1 MENIEAKI
9 LVVEDD
15 DSIRKF
21 ISINLKRNNFEVYEA
36 PNGEYALDNIKSI
49 SPQVV
54 ILDIMLPG
62 INGYDVC
69 VKIREKY
76 PKILIVMLTAKN
88 QDMDKIMGLELGADD
103 YIVKP
108 FNPLELVARI
118 RAMLRRSQQGH
129 SVIPGNNVLA
139 SDSLR
144 IDIKAQR
151 LFKNNKPIELTPREF
166 ALVKVFMENPDK
178 AFSRDELLNMA
189 WGEDFI
195 GDYKTIDVHVR
206 RLREKVEDD
215 PSSPRFIHT
224 VWGYG
229 YRFQEVK

>member
-21 ISINLKRNNFEVYEA
+21 ISINLKRNNFDVYEA
-36 PNGEYALDNIKSI
+36 SSGEMALENIKSI
-49 SPQVV
+49 LPDVA

-69 VKIREKY
+69 VKIRENY
-76 PKILIVMLTAKN
+76 PKILIIMLTAKN

-118 RAMLRRSQQGH
+118 RAMLRRSQQRQAV
-129 SVIPGNNVLA
+129 SMDSNILVSGNLK
-139 SDSLR
+139 

-151 LFKNNKPIELTPREF
+151 LLKDNTPIELTPREF
-166 ALVKVFMENPDK
+166 ALIKVFMENPNR

-189 WGEDFI
+189 WGENFI

-206 RLREKVEDD
+206 RLREKVEED
-215 PSSPRFIHT
+215 PSTPRYIHT